1 MAFNADELRA
11 KQRKQ
16 WGMVSEKAEPKAA
29 EKQVVAVKV
38 RKPNKYL
45 NIARRDIEYL
55 ACILTRGEYDRWKQ
69 QREIY
74 RDFMEQHFGRK
85 EV

>member
-16 WGMVSEKAEPKAA
+16 WGMVSEKAEPAVQKKQAA
-29 EKQVVAVKV
+29 PIKI

-55 ACILTRGEYDRWKQ
+55 ACILTRGAYDRWKE
-69 QREIY
+69 QREIH

-85 EV
+85 KV